1 MAPTQTAAPVAAPA
15 PAPVV
20 ATKKPSDGTSRD
32 YKYTQ
37 EISQM
42 VRHCYYVHT
51 TLGINDGMLADVR
64 LWRDPRPKSRDCQ
77 PRRGYRA
84 QSAHRTRE

>member
-15 PAPVV
+15 PAPIAV
-20 ATKKPSDGTSRD
+20 TKKPSDGTTRD

-42 VRHCYYVHT
+42 VRHSYVHV
-51 TLGINDGMLADVR
+51 TLSVNDGTLADVR
-64 LWRDPRPKSRDCQ
+64 LWRDPRPKPRDCQ
-77 PRRGYRA
+77 PRRGYRV
-84 QSAHRTRE
+84 